1 MAPNIQKVEEL
12 KMKIVEITSEHI
24 LFDNKSYISFDHC
37 QDCCEWNYADF
48 EQLDDIARAT
58 DFDSDL
64 KFEIV
69 ENSGFRFGNEGK
81 MFFVP
86 CYSEQNGYYSDDV
99 EIYYSGQLMLTV
111 YAPIV

>member
-1 MAPNIQKVEEL
+1 
-12 KMKIVEITSEHI
+12 MKIKEVTSEYIKFDNGNEIT
-24 LFDNKSYISFDHC
+24 FDHC

-58 DFDSDL
+58 DFDPNL

-86 CYSEQNGYYSDDV
+86 CYSEQNGYYSNDV
-99 EIYYSGQLMLTV
+99 EIYYNNRKRLCIF
-111 YAPIV
+111 ADIV